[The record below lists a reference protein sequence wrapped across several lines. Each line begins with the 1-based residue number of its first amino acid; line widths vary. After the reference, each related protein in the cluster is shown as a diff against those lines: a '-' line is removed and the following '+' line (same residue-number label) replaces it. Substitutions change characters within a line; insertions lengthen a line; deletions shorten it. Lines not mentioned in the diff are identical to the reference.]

1 MSSVSLR
8 SVVCLID
15 RFPALTDVNLE
26 VSEGEVE
33 DDDAVLAAVERDDD
47 LVRLVSLE
55 TLLDGRQRVANSL
68 HKAGI

>member
-1 MSSVSLR
+1 MS
-8 SVVCLID
+8 
-15 RFPALTDVNLE
+15 NLE